1 MSKEIRPEIRL
12 GKHNPKLVKMTFVA
26 IGLVAAAGGAWATYH
41 YGMATEIQI
50 PVAPV
55 RKGDFVIRVRTRGDI
70 KSTKSSPIIAPQVP
84 GLRILRL
91 ATNGQYVK
99 KGDTVVQFDRE
110 SQINNLIARQN
121 AVTSANGSIDTLK
134 ATQNMTLAQDAL
146 QKMQAEYN
154 LEEAK
159 LDASKAE
166 VISAIMGE
174 KYRIS
179 VVTQEASLAA
189 VKSNVNADVVDM
201 RASMVRYT
209 QQRDNAVKN
218 LDLTNTYLSQMEIK
232 APTDGI
238 VNLLTNF
245 RAQGTFGR
253 AGAPP
258 FKEGDNVWTGAQIAE
273 IPDLSSMYID
283 LKLDEV
289 DRGKIAL
296 GQPIRLRVD
305 SIPDKEFEATLDFI
319 APAAALL
326 FSGVGSDMS
335 ANTQK
340 YFPARGTLTAVD
352 ERLRPGTSASVEII
366 IERKQNSMMIPLQAS
381 FDVKGKPV
389 VYVQSGK
396 DFVMRSIQ
404 VGKKNEE
411 DVVVTGGLREGENV
425 ALVDPFKAQKQG
437 KKKI

>member
-26 IGLVAAAGGAWATYH
+26 IGLVAAAGGGWATYH

-55 RKGDFVIRVRTRGDI
+55 HKGDFIIRVRTRGDI
-70 KSTKSSPIIAPQVP
+70 KSMKSSMIMAPQVP

-91 ATNGQYVK
+91 ATNGQYVHQ
-99 KGDTVVQFDRE
+99 GDVIVQFDRE
-110 SQINNLIARQN
+110 SQINNLLARQN
-121 AVTSANGSIDTLK
+121 AVTSANGSIDTAK
-134 ATQNMTLAQDAL
+134 ASQNMTMAQDAL
-146 QKMQAEYN
+146 SKMQAEYN

-179 VVTQEASLAA
+179 VGTSEAALVAT
-189 VKSNVNADVVDM
+189 KSNINADVVDM
-201 RASMVRYT
+201 QATMMRYT

-218 LDLTNTYLSQMEIK
+218 LDLTNTYLTQMDIK

-289 DRGKIAL
+289 DRGRIAL
-296 GQPIRLRVD
+296 GQNIRLRVD

-319 APAAALL
+319 APAAALV
-326 FSGVGSDMS
+326 FTGVGSDMS

-340 YFPARGTLTAVD
+340 YFPARGTLKAVD

-366 IERKQNSMMIPLQAS
+366 IERQPNSLTIPLQAS

-389 VYVQSGK
+389 VYVQNGK
-396 DFVMRSIQ
+396 EFVARQIQ
-404 VGKKNEE
+404 VGKKNEDE
-411 DVVVTGGLREGENV
+411 VVVTGGLREGESV
-425 ALVDPFKAQKQG
+425 ALVDPTKAQKQG

>member
-12 GKHNPKLVKMTFVA
+12 GKHNPKLVKMAFLA
-26 IGLVAAAGGAWATYH
+26 IGLVAAGGGSWATYH
-41 YGMATEIQI
+41 YGMATEVQI
-50 PVAPV
+50 PVATV
-55 RKGDFVIRVRTRGDI
+55 RKGDFVISVRTRGDI
-70 KSTKSSPIIAPQVP
+70 KSVHSATLMAPQVP

-91 ATNGQYVK
+91 ATNGQMVK
-99 KGDTVVQFDRE
+99 KGDVVVQFDKE
-110 SQINNLIARQN
+110 SQVNNLIARQN
-121 AVTSANGSIDTLK
+121 AVTSANGSIDQAK

-146 QKMQAEYN
+146 GKMQAEYN
-154 LEEAK
+154 LEESK

-179 VVTQEASLAA
+179 VGTSEASLAS
-189 VKSNVNADVVDM
+189 VKSGITADVVDQRSTMM
-201 RASMVRYT
+201 RYE

-218 LDLTNTYLSQMEIK
+218 LDLTNTYLTQMDIK
-232 APTDGI
+232 APTDGV

-253 AGAPP
+253 GGAPP

-296 GQPIRLRVD
+296 NQDIKLRVD
-305 SIPDKEFEATLDFI
+305 SIPDKEFEANLDFI

-326 FSGVGSDMS
+326 FTGVGSDMS

-340 YFPARGTLTAVD
+340 YFPARGTLKAVD
-352 ERLRPGTSASVEII
+352 NRLRPGTSASVEII
-366 IERKQNSMMIPLQAS
+366 IERQPSSILIPLQAS
-381 FDVKGKPV
+381 FDVKGKPM

-396 DFVMRSIQ
+396 GFVTREIQ
-404 VGKKNEE
+404 VGKKNEDE
-411 DVVVTGGLREGENV
+411 IVVTGGLREGEVV
-425 ALVDPFKAQKQG
+425 AMVDPFKAAKQA

>member
-253 AGAPP
+253 GGAPP